1 MTTRALGALRSVRA
15 ACAITSRV
23 LKRLAS
29 PALAMLL
36 AAAVALATVA
46 SCSKCGES
54 STDDPAQTMKATETP
69 VPAPDGL
76 LADVYIGTPN
86 ASWGKLQRG
95 IGGAVGIL
103 PASAGGIICAA
114 AGLDPFIASE
124 IDGAAPFYGAVAG
137 DPGNVSYVLALKLL
151 DLRKARGTL
160 VDGDASRYGS
170 RDAGGMTEL
179 VAKGRGA
186 GAGDG
191 PPVAVAFSPNGYLL
205 IARRSE
211 DLGRLGPYVTRTLPK
226 RPLPPEGAVVFDMP
240 RAALGT
246 LLKPRLEDLWG
257 TARIFLLREDER
269 MRRDHGGRAPDFGD
283 PKAIVG
289 AADAWVTRRIAVFGD
304 LEKMRIAVDLVEEG
318 ISIVSTMTP
327 AGGGGPAAKW
337 TDAMSIGDVKPLAA
351 LPATAAA
358 ALFMRDNEEARAE
371 QSVEI
376 EKAVTSALGSRL
388 AEADAKK
395 LHDVIEDVTKARG
408 DVMAT
413 ALLWDE
419 PQGLSLR
426 GQVRDAEAAT
436 RAVRGAVDLVKVAPF
451 KELLH
456 VRDVTS
462 STEDVSGVGKASIVT
477 LAREPGRDGRDGRGP
492 RAARD
497 GGAGPASPAPRA
509 GGDAGAP
516 SGAMWGIDASAPAAP
531 RRPRKDELGLAWL
544 VDSNVLT
551 LATSDTPLATLSAT
565 VRPDRKL
572 GDEPSVARS
581 FTALGTTAS
590 TVLVVQPLRFDPT
603 RANLP
608 AAPLVIALGRKD
620 KDATLRI
627 DIANGLLREFAR
639 MQMGL

>member
-1 MTTRALGALRSVRA
+1 
-15 ACAITSRV
+15 V

-29 PALAMLL
+29 PAIAVLL
-36 AAAVALATVA
+36 AAAVVLATVA
-46 SCSKCGES
+46 SCSKCGET
-54 STDDPAQTMKATETP
+54 STDDPAQTMKIPETP

-137 DPGNVSYVLALKLL
+137 DPGNAGFVLALKLL

-160 VDGDASRYGS
+160 VDGDTSRYGS

-179 VAKGRGA
+179 VAKGKGA
-186 GAGDG
+186 GVADG

-226 RPLPPEGAVVFDMP
+226 RPLPAEGAVVFDMP
-240 RAALGT
+240 RAALGS
-246 LLKPRLEDLWG
+246 LLKPKLEDLWG
-257 TARIFLLREDER
+257 TARSFLLREDER

-283 PKAIVG
+283 PKAIVS

-304 LEKMRIAVDLVEEG
+304 LEKMRIAVDLVEDG

-337 TDAMSIGDVKPLAA
+337 TDAMTIGDVKPLAA

-358 ALFMRDNEEARAE
+358 ALLMRDSEGARAD
-371 QSVEI
+371 QSAEI
-376 EKAVTSALGSRL
+376 EKAVTSALGFRL
-388 AEADAKK
+388 AEADTKK
-395 LHDVIEDVTKARG
+395 LHEVIEDFTKARG
-408 DVMAT
+408 DVLAT
-413 ALLWDE
+413 ALVWDE

-426 GQVRDAEAAT
+426 GQVRDPEAAA

-456 VRDVTS
+456 VRDVTT
-462 STEDVSGVGKASIVT
+462 STEEVSGVGKASIVT
-477 LAREPGRDGRDGRGP
+477 LAREPARDARGP
-492 RAARD
+492 RALA
-497 GGAGPASPAPRA
+497 APPRA

-516 SGAMWGIDASAPAAP
+516 SGAMWGIDASAPAP
-531 RRPRKDELGLAWL
+531 PKRPRKDELGLAWL
-544 VDSNVLT
+544 VDGNVLT

-572 GDEPSVARS
+572 VDEPSIART
-581 FTALGTTAS
+581 FTALGSSAS
-590 TVLVVQPLRFDPT
+590 TVLVVQPLRFDAT